1 MPDTTPTLTLNQP
14 DPALLERLGL
24 AKQICLGVVAL
35 VAFLNL
41 CARLVPGMG
50 CALPGSWHWMMADS
64 SLAAVLSALSLYLS
78 EHSGFRQVRRLSLL
92 LGLVVALLA
101 AAIFVTARHRIS
113 FGLDALLS
121 AGCGSLRETM
131 SAQIA
136 AAFALLGASTAL
148 LGARGRMAIR
158 AGDLAVFALCL
169 LVMILVFGY
178 LFAALRIFGLPSP
191 VPASPQTLFCLA
203 FLALVTLLRRA
214 EDGVFS
220 IFLGRGI
227 GSRIA
232 RALIPVLLVL
242 PFVREAGRTH
252 LLQARFIPVQYAT
265 AILASFATMV
275 SLVLLLFLAW
285 WINGMEMEIH
295 DLSLRDALTG
305 LHNLRGFSLL
315 AEQALR
321 LAYRSQLPFS
331 VLYIDLDNLKQ
342 INDSMGHDTGS
353 SFLAETGKLLKATFR
368 ETDVLGRIGGDEFA
382 VAGHF
387 SPAAIATAAERLRA
401 ASALK
406 NAETDRRHPL
416 SFSIGYA
423 TATEHA
429 RESLKDLLTAAD
441 AAMYEEK
448 RSKKVETE

>member
-1 MPDTTPTLTLNQP
+1 
-14 DPALLERLGL
+14 
-24 AKQICLGVVAL
+24 
-35 VAFLNL
+35 
-41 CARLVPGMG
+41 
-50 CALPGSWHWMMADS
+50 
-64 SLAAVLSALSLYLS
+64 
-78 EHSGFRQVRRLSLL
+78 
-92 LGLVVALLA
+92 
-101 AAIFVTARHRIS
+101 
-113 FGLDALLS
+113 
-121 AGCGSLRETM
+121 
-131 SAQIA
+131 
-136 AAFALLGASTAL
+136 
-148 LGARGRMAIR
+148 
-158 AGDLAVFALCL
+158 
-169 LVMILVFGY
+169 
-178 LFAALRIFGLPSP
+178 
-191 VPASPQTLFCLA
+191 
-203 FLALVTLLRRA
+203 
-214 EDGVFS
+214 
-220 IFLGRGI
+220 
-227 GSRIA
+227 
-232 RALIPVLLVL
+232 
-242 PFVREAGRTH
+242 
-252 LLQARFIPVQYAT
+252 
-265 AILASFATMV
+265 MV

-387 SPAAIATAAERLRA
+387 SPAAIAIAAERLRA